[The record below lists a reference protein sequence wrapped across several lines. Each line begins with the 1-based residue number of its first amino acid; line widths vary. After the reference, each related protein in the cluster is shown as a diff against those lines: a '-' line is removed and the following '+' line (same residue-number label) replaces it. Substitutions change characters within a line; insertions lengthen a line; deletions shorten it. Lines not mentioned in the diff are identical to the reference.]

1 MPEISL
7 ESVVDRK
14 DNDIAKRL
22 LSIDYNA
29 EIGWLRKFISAVNS
43 PIVFSHNDLQ
53 GGNILRSQVPEKTER
68 NGEKPL
74 SITEAE
80 KKLTVI
86 DFEFCSYNFRAFDI
100 ANHWAEWMYD
110 YTLEESPYYTIKR
123 EKYPSKE
130 QQVEFLRSYVDVYFD
145 NNSDMPP
152 PLRRSSLTL
161 DQQLEVIL
169 KEVNMFQMVPHL
181 LWGLWSIK
189 NSIDSK
195 ILFAYW
201 EYAADRIDNYFSHKK
216 TCMDQLGLVG
226 NSVPLKI
233 GIKRTDTDFLSQ
245 GRVKRHLSLDTQQI
259 ERWNSEERLS

>member
-1 MPEISL
+1 MFYPKLIILIVSSFL
-7 ESVVDRK
+7 
-14 DNDIAKRL
+14 I
-22 LSIDYNA
+22 
-29 EIGWLRKFISAVNS
+29 LRKFISAVNS

-130 QQVEFLRSYVDVYFD
+130 QQV
-145 NNSDMPP
+145 
-152 PLRRSSLTL
+152 
-161 DQQLEVIL
+161 VI
-169 KEVNMFQMVPHL
+169 
-181 LWGLWSIK
+181 I
-189 NSIDSK
+189 
-195 ILFAYW
+195 
-201 EYAADRIDNYFSHKK
+201 
-216 TCMDQLGLVG
+216 
-226 NSVPLKI
+226 
-233 GIKRTDTDFLSQ
+233 
-245 GRVKRHLSLDTQQI
+245 
-259 ERWNSEERLS
+259 

>member
-1 MPEISL
+1 MIY
-7 ESVVDRK
+7 
-14 DNDIAKRL
+14 AY
-22 LSIDYNA
+22 IDFSSFLV
-29 EIGWLRKFISAVNS
+29 LRKFISAVNS

-130 QQVEFLRSYVDVYFD
+130 QQVVV
-145 NNSDMPP
+145 
-152 PLRRSSLTL
+152 
-161 DQQLEVIL
+161 
-169 KEVNMFQMVPHL
+169 H
-181 LWGLWSIK
+181 
-189 NSIDSK
+189 
-195 ILFAYW
+195 
-201 EYAADRIDNYFSHKK
+201 
-216 TCMDQLGLVG
+216 
-226 NSVPLKI
+226 
-233 GIKRTDTDFLSQ
+233 
-245 GRVKRHLSLDTQQI
+245 
-259 ERWNSEERLS
+259 